1 MICSEFPTRGDFK
14 KATDKNAEKNVG
26 KKIFAA
32 TNRERKL
39 LILFRKLSSKKQ
51 QSLIETLDKY

>member
-14 KATDKNAEKNVG
+14 KTTDKNSEKNAG

-39 LILFRKLSSKKQ
+39 LILFRKLSTEKQ
-51 QSLIETLDKY
+51 QSLIETLDKN

>member
-14 KATDKNAEKNVG
+14 KATEKNAG

-39 LILFRKLSSKKQ
+39 LILFRELSSEKQ